1 MPDLISRATIADVE
15 RRRQRALDL
24 HAAAFDALAG
34 AFEASAAAVSQKA
47 GNGPHAAAERLQDRN
62 DRPPH
67 GADPRDWY
75 LETVRKTTD
84 RAVWTFLIDFMELER
99 IMDRTARDQFR
110 AQLAV
115 DPPEATAETCYATF
129 SKLIGDRGLIFQRGV
144 ALAFS
149 GLDRRFRSHDGFKI
163 GSRVVLSGAISD
175 WGGWSRSQ
183 DEVLRDVERAFYALD
198 GGKPQPNRTA
208 GIIGTWE
215 TERRAAGRTLSRQAF
230 EAEDEYFLI
239 RSFKNGNVH
248 LWFKRKDLVTKV
260 NLLLA
265 DYYGAGLGV
274 GPDAAEP
281 QHRNAVG
288 PAKNFG
294 LFETPEKLALR
305 LLNDAG
311 VYTPDTYSGRGYPR
325 LRVLEPSAG
334 RGRIALPA
342 VAAGHDVF
350 CVEAQPELASGL
362 MDAVRAVGPHTARVI
377 VRRADF
383 LETTQADLGLFDAV
397 AMNPPFDRGRD
408 VDHVLHALKFLKPG
422 GKLAAIMAAGVEYR
436 EDRQT
441 VAFRSLVERMGGRF
455 RDLPPGSFA
464 ESGTNV
470 NTVVLTLKKGA

>member
-1 MPDLISRATIADVE
+1 MTSSLIQRATIDDVE
-15 RRRQRALDL
+15 RRRNHALDL

-34 AFEASAAAVSQKA
+34 AFEAGAAAVSAYSGHGAK
-47 GNGPHAAAERLQDRN
+47 AAAERLGERN
-62 DRPPH
+62 DRMPH
-67 GADPRDWY
+67 SADPRAWY
-75 LETVRKTTD
+75 LDKVRKDTD
-84 RAVWTFLIDFMELER
+84 RAVWTHLIDFMGLER

-110 AQLAV
+110 EQLRE
-115 DPPEATAETCYATF
+115 DPPEATADNCYATF
-129 SKLIGDRGLIFQRGV
+129 TALIGDANLIFQRGV

-163 GSRVVLSGAISD
+163 GSRIVLSNAIND
-175 WGGWSRSQ
+175 WGSWARSQ
-183 DEVLRDVERAFYALD
+183 DEVLRDVERAFYSLD
-198 GGKPQPNRTA
+198 GGKPQPERA
-208 GIIGTWE
+208 GGIIGTWDL
-215 TERRAAGRTLSRQAF
+215 ERSRAPGRGLERKAF

-265 DYYGAGLGV
+265 EYYGAGLGV
-274 GPDAAEP
+274 GPDSAEP

-294 LFETPEKLALR
+294 LFETPEKIALR
-305 LLNDAG
+305 LLSDAG
-311 VYTPDTYSGRGYPR
+311 VYTPETYSGRGYPK

-334 RGRIALPA
+334 RGRIAIPA
-342 VAAGHDVF
+342 HKAGHSVV
-350 CVEAQPELASGL
+350 CIEVQPELARDLRITGL
-362 MDAVRAVGPHTARVI
+362 PI
-377 VRRADF
+377 VNCADF
-383 LETTQADLGLFDAV
+383 LEVRSGSQWFDAV
-397 AMNPPFDRGRD
+397 VMNPPFDRGRD

-441 VAFRSLVERMGGRF
+441 VAFRTLVERMGGRF

-470 NTVVLTLKKGA
+470 NTVILTLTQGGG

>member
-1 MPDLISRATIADVE
+1 MSDLISRATIDDVE
-15 RRRQRALDL
+15 KRRNLALQL
-24 HAAAFDALAG
+24 HAEAFDALAG
-34 AFEASAAAVSQKA
+34 AFEASAAAVSAYA
-47 GNGPHAAAERLQDRN
+47 GHGAKAAAERLATRDDRMPYN
-62 DRPPH
+62 
-67 GADPRDWY
+67 ANPRDWY
-75 LETVRKTTD
+75 LEKVRKDTD
-84 RAVWTFLIDFMELER
+84 RAVWGFLIDFMGLER

-110 AQLAV
+110 AQLAE
-115 DPPEATAETCYATF
+115 DPPEATADNCYATF
-129 SKLIGDRGLIFQRGV
+129 STLIGDAGTIFQRGV

-163 GSRVVLSGAISD
+163 GSRIVLSGALSE

-183 DEVLRDVERAFYALD
+183 DEVLRDVERAFYQLD
-198 GGKPQPNRTA
+198 GGKPQPERTG
-208 GIIGTWE
+208 GIIGTWDL
-215 TERRAAGRTLSRQAF
+215 ERQRAPGSNLYRKTF

-265 DYYGAGLGV
+265 EYYGAGLGV

-294 LFETPEKLALR
+294 LFETPEAIALR
-305 LLNDAG
+305 LLSDAG
-311 VYTPDTYSGRGYPR
+311 INTPETYSGRGYTK

-342 VAAGHDVF
+342 HHAGHNVF
-350 CVEAQPELASGL
+350 CVEVQPELARDLRTAGL
-362 MDAVRAVGPHTARVI
+362 PNVVRE
-377 VRRADF
+377 DF
-383 LETTQADLGLFDAV
+383 LEMRPTTVPFDAI

-408 VDHVLHALKFLKPG
+408 IDHVLHALRFLKPG

-436 EDRQT
+436 EDRKT
-441 VAFRSLVERMGGRF
+441 VAFRTLVERMGGRF

-470 NTVVLTLKKGA
+470 NTVILTLTKGS